1 MQETWQAF
9 LEQEGATIQTMM
21 YQLLMIQTSI
31 LSETPLV
38 RPLSGFAMLAVG
50 GSDRHVFLHG
60 QFINDLNLI
69 EEPAAQISA
78 WCNPKAS

>member
-9 LEQEGATIQTMM
+9 LEQEGATIQDNGV
-21 YQLLMIQTSI
+21 IDFNNSDI
-31 LSETPLV
+31 NLSETPLAT
-38 RPLSGFAMLAVG
+38 PLSDFAMLAVG
-50 GSDRHVFLHG
+50 GNDRHAFLHG

-78 WCNPKAS
+78 W